1 MEEIKRFNKDAIE
14 DKTLLEEIKAI
25 GNDVEKIV
33 ALANSKGYKF
43 TIEDLNNEA
52 QKSGELSEEELGD
65 VAGGFVCVASGKG
78 DFDHVVGTIA
88 DAIFVL

>member
-1 MEEIKRFNKDAIE
+1 MDEIKRFNKDAIE
-14 DKTLLEEIKAI
+14 DKALLEAIKAI

-43 TIEDLNNEA
+43 TVEDLSSQA
-52 QKSGELSEEELGD
+52 QKSGELSEEELED

-78 DFDHVVGTIA
+78 DFDHVVGAIA